1 MSPSFLRNNLLSKL
15 RIHLARKPNLRVDA
29 TRRGIE
35 KNYTNEALC
44 EPATRDKLKKSENG
58 GRGTED
64 GIFSFLAHDPA

>member
-1 MSPSFLRNNLLSKL
+1 M
-15 RIHLARKPNLRVDA
+15 
-29 TRRGIE
+29 RRGIE

-58 GRGTED
+58 GRGTKD